1 MNRYHRVVFQD
12 EAAFRFVGGRVSVDF
27 TATHGLRWRD
37 PSVER
42 IPAPADLA
50 RWFVEAGL
58 IDIPVPVS
66 ASALRSARELREALY
81 RLMRG
86 RVLEEPLDR
95 RAIDLVNRWAAKAPP
110 AIRLT
115 ADGSAKHLVA
125 PTADGLLAFVARD
138 GVDLLGGSHAN
149 RLRECSSDT
158 CTLIYLDTSRAGSRR
173 WCSMEVC
180 GSRDKMA
187 RYRRRAAD

>member
-1 MNRYHRVVFQD
+1 MFQD
-12 EAAFRFVGGRVSVDF
+12 AAAFRFVGGRVSVDF

-50 RWFVEAGL
+50 RWFIAAGL
-58 IDIPVPVS
+58 TDLTVPVS
-66 ASALRSARELREALY
+66 APTLRGARALREALY

-86 RVLEEPLDR
+86 RVCQEPPDR
-95 RAIDLVNRWAAKAPP
+95 RAIEVVNRWAAKAPP
-110 AIRLT
+110 AVQLT
-115 ADGSAKHLVA
+115 ADGSAKRLVEPSA
-125 PTADGLLAFVARD
+125 GSLLALVARD
-138 GVDLLGGSHAN
+138 GVDLLGDPHAD

-158 CTLIYLDTSRAGSRR
+158 CTLLYLDTTRAGSRR
-173 WCSMEVC
+173 WCAMEVC

-187 RYRRRAAD
+187 RYRRRGAV

>member
-1 MNRYHRVVFQD
+1 MFQD
-12 EAAFRFVGGRVSVDF
+12 EAAFRFVGGRLSVDF
-27 TATHGLRWRD
+27 TATHGLRWRG

-50 RWFVEAGL
+50 RWFIEAGL
-58 IDIPVPVS
+58 TDITVPVS
-66 ASALRSARELREALY
+66 ASTLRSAHELREALS

-86 RVLEEPLDR
+86 RVFQEPLDR
-95 RAIDLVNRWAAKAPP
+95 RAIDVVNRWAAKTAP
-110 AIRLT
+110 AVRLT
-115 ADGSAKHLVA
+115 ADGSAKRLVK
-125 PTADGLLAFVARD
+125 PTAGGLLAVVARD
-138 GVDLLGGSHAN
+138 GVDLLGGSRAN

-158 CTLIYLDTSRAGSRR
+158 CTLLYLDTSRAGSRR

-187 RYRRRAAD
+187 RYRRRATV